1 MCAGL
6 VAAHLADPAAA
17 QRSNTE
23 EEEDEQK
30 FWLGFRLSGG
40 GGDYTM
46 ISSKLI

>member
-17 QRSNTE
+17 QRSDTE

-30 FWLGFRLSGG
+30 FWLGFRLSG
-40 GGDYTM
+40 DYTM

>member
-30 FWLGFRLSGG
+30 FWLGFRLSRGG
-40 GGDYTM
+40 GGG
-46 ISSKLI
+46 IIL